1 MRFDPCLGEVVSM
14 ENISMNNDQKSR
26 ASRDQVSR
34 IVREVL
40 TKHVGN
46 SGGSV
51 EAASPVAPA
60 LNLTASP
67 AKCRAAVLTGPGRI
81 EHRLFPIR
89 EIGDGE
95 ILIRVEGCGVC
106 GTDVHEFR
114 GDPMGLAPL
123 VLGHEGTGEIVRLGK
138 NVTRDSGGKRVQ
150 VGDKIVT
157 SVSTC
162 GHCDACL
169 YTPNRLNLCENLRV
183 HGLIPDDD
191 THLNGYFA
199 EFMIVRS
206 DSTFFV
212 VNDLS
217 LDLRMLIEPAAV
229 VVHALERAK
238 STGLLNFRSR
248 VLVQGC
254 GPIGLLM
261 VAAIR
266 AAGTQ
271 HIIAL
276 DGDENRLDMARRMG
290 AETAINYK
298 SYDGTDSVRKAILD
312 SSRGRGAHFA
322 FQCTGVPDAASN
334 IWKYVQR
341 GGGICEVG
349 FFVDNGTCAINP
361 HLDIC
366 AKEITLVG
374 SWVYAVEEYPVAY
387 NFLRRAQGIGLPIES
402 LITHRFPLDRVE
414 EAFEVNIRQ
423 EGLKVVVIP

>member
-1 MRFDPCLGEVVSM
+1 MIPRE
-14 ENISMNNDQKSR
+14 E
-26 ASRDQVSR
+26 VSR

-40 TKHVGN
+40 AKQT
-46 SGGSV
+46 S
-51 EAASPVAPA
+51 ELLPPPEPAAPA
-60 LNLTASP
+60 ATAFTAGIP
-67 AKCRAAVLTGPGRI
+67 AVSRAALLTGAGKI
-81 EHRLFPIR
+81 EIREFPIR
-89 EIGDGE
+89 EIRDDE

-114 GDPMGLAPL
+114 GDPMKLAPL
-123 VLGHEGTGEIVRLGK
+123 VLGHEGTGEIIALGK
-138 NVTRDSGGKRVQ
+138 NVSRDSGGKPVRL
-150 VGDKIVT
+150 GDRIVT

-162 GHCDACL
+162 GKCDACL
-169 YTPNRLNLCENLRV
+169 YTPARLNLCENLRV

-199 EFMIVRS
+199 EHMIVRS

-261 VAAIR
+261 LAAVR
-266 AAGTQ
+266 ASGVQ

-276 DGDENRLDMARRMG
+276 DGDESRLDMARRMG
-290 AETAINYK
+290 AEAAINYK
-298 SYDGTDSVRKAILD
+298 LHDGVQGVTGAVRAAT
-312 SSRGRGAHFA
+312 RGRGAHFA
-322 FQCTGVPDAASN
+322 FQCTGVPSAASN

-349 FFVDNGTCAINP
+349 FFVDNGTCSINP
-361 HLDIC
+361 HQDIC
-366 AKEITLVG
+366 AKEISVVG
-374 SWVYAVEEYPVAY
+374 SWVYTVEEYPIAY
-387 NFLRRAQGIGLPIES
+387 NFLRRAQGIGLPVES
-402 LITHRFPLDRVE
+402 LITHRFPLDRIE
-414 EAFEVNIRQ
+414 EAMEVNIRQ
-423 EGLKVVVIP
+423 EGLKVAVIP

>member
-1 MRFDPCLGEVVSM
+1 MIPRE
-14 ENISMNNDQKSR
+14 E
-26 ASRDQVSR
+26 VSR

-40 TKHVGN
+40 AKQT
-46 SGGSV
+46 S
-51 EAASPVAPA
+51 ELLPPPEPAAPA
-60 LNLTASP
+60 ATAFTAGIP
-67 AKCRAAVLTGPGRI
+67 AVSRAALLTGAGKI
-81 EHRLFPIR
+81 EIREFPIR
-89 EIGDGE
+89 EISDDE

-114 GDPMGLAPL
+114 GDPMKLAPL
-123 VLGHEGTGEIVRLGK
+123 VLGHEGTGEIIALGK
-138 NVTRDSGGKRVQ
+138 NVSRDSGGKPVRL
-150 VGDKIVT
+150 GDRIVT

-162 GHCDACL
+162 GKCDACL
-169 YTPNRLNLCENLRV
+169 YTPARLNLCENLRV

-199 EFMIVRS
+199 EHMIVRS

-261 VAAIR
+261 LAAVR
-266 AAGTQ
+266 ASGVQ

-276 DGDENRLDMARRMG
+276 DGDESRLDMARRMG
-290 AETAINYK
+290 AEAAINYK
-298 SYDGTDSVRKAILD
+298 LHDGVQGVTGAVRAAT
-312 SSRGRGAHFA
+312 RGRGAHFA
-322 FQCTGVPDAASN
+322 FQCTGVPSAASN

-349 FFVDNGTCAINP
+349 FFVDNGTCSINP
-361 HLDIC
+361 HQDIC
-366 AKEITLVG
+366 AKEISVVG
-374 SWVYAVEEYPVAY
+374 SWVYTVEEYPIAY
-387 NFLRRAQGIGLPIES
+387 NFLRRAQGIGLPVES
-402 LITHRFPLDRVE
+402 LITHRFPLDRIE
-414 EAFEVNIRQ
+414 EAMEVNIRQ
-423 EGLKVVVIP
+423 EGLKVAVIP

>member
-1 MRFDPCLGEVVSM
+1 MDSEIIR
-14 ENISMNNDQKSR
+14 
-26 ASRDQVSR
+26 R
-34 IVREVL
+34 IVRETL
-40 TKHVGN
+40 EK
-46 SGGSV
+46 
-51 EAASPVAPA
+51 
-60 LNLTASP
+60 TASADIPPTRQP
-67 AKCRAAVLTGPGRI
+67 APSSPTPSANTPAIPATCRAAVLEKAGVIAIREFPVRAPGPG
-81 EHRLFPIR
+81 EL
-89 EIGDGE
+89 
-95 ILIRVEGCGVC
+95 LIRVEGCGIC

-114 GDPMGLAPL
+114 GDPMRLAPV
-123 VLGHEGTGEIVRLGK
+123 VLGHEGTGEVVAMGPG
-138 NVTRDSGGKRVQ
+138 VSRDSGGKTVRI
-150 VGDKIVT
+150 GDKIVT

-162 GHCDACL
+162 GTCDACL
-169 YTPNRLNLCENLRV
+169 YTPARLNLCENLRV

-199 EFMIVRS
+199 EYLIVRH

-248 VLVQGC
+248 VLIQGC

-261 VAAIR
+261 LAAVR

-276 DGDENRLDMARRMG
+276 DGDDSRLDMARRMG

-298 SYDGTDSVRKAILD
+298 HHTGPEAVTGAVRQAT
-312 SSRGRGAHFA
+312 RGRGAHFA
-322 FQCTGVPDAASN
+322 FQCTGVPAAASN

-349 FFVDNGTCAINP
+349 FFVDNGNCAINP

-374 SWVYAVEEYPVAY
+374 SWVYTSDEYPVAY
-387 NFLRRAQGIGLPIES
+387 NFLRRAQGIGLPVES
-402 LITHRFPLDRVE
+402 LITHRFPLERIE
-414 EAFEVNIRQ
+414 EAIQVNIRQ
-423 EGLKVVVIP
+423 EGLKVAIDFGLSKGS